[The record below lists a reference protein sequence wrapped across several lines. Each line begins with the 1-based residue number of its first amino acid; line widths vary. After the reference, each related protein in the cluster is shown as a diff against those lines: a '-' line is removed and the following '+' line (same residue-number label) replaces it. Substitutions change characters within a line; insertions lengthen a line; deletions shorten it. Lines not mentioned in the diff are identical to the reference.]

1 MLFLES
7 FSWNSIF
14 LIGFSDGL
22 HVSHQMKASMYAKMK
37 AKHTSIQNNMFLQAR
52 CTFSVRMALI
62 FVKHMKV
69 LAGLTV

>member
-1 MLFLES
+1 MPFLES

-22 HVSHQMKASMYAKMK
+22 HVSYQMKASMCAKMK
-37 AKHTSIQNNMFLQAR
+37 VKHTSIQNDMFLQAR

-62 FVKHMKV
+62 FVKYMKV
-69 LAGLTV
+69 PAGLTV